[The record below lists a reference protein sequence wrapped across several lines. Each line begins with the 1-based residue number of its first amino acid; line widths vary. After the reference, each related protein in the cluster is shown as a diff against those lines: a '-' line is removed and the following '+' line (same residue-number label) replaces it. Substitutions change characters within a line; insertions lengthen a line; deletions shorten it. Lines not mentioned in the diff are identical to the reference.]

1 MQHYS
6 DNFIPIILMEDD
18 LLHTNNHP
26 FCSVDSC
33 MCHEAPELLTTV
45 GQAVTDGLF
54 TSNEATNFIQGK
66 TF

>member
-1 MQHYS
+1 
-6 DNFIPIILMEDD
+6 
-18 LLHTNNHP
+18 
-26 FCSVDSC
+26 

-45 GQAVTDGLF
+45 DQAVTDGLF